1 MVEDDRVA
9 IAKDLGENED
19 AAQFP
24 GPDKV
29 IKLEKEKVKRW
40 SWETP
45 IDPIPEEQISET
57 IEADAIIVGGGISGL
72 ATAAHATE
80 LGLKVIVLEKT
91 GGLVAHGGEISSI
104 GSSVQRAYGVHVDK
118 YQFARDWMSICG
130 SRVNEDLLWLFINRS
145 EEAFEWLLGLGGDD
159 VTTDLWGAYYRGTD
173 FTEYPVAQHIIQKPG
188 VKRWKYSGA
197 LMYCEMLYEVAV
209 KGGSQVIRKTQALQL
224 EKENGRVTAV
234 IAKNLKDDRIIRYK
248 GKRGVVLATGD
259 IGGNP
264 EMLEAFSP
272 WGLLPGRCVN
282 WPVGSNLGEG
292 HKMGY
297 WAGGKLENGPWALS
311 LHMIGY
317 AIFFDFFLHV
327 NPLGNRFM
335 NEDTWSG
342 GKAARILM
350 QPGGDFAF
358 NVFDS
363 NWFEDVKRG
372 GPYHGGQGATVPLD
386 QRQGFDDK
394 GIGYRKERL
403 EAEMQRGLA
412 WKADTLEEL
421 AAKMGVPFDNF
432 IKTVNRYNEIV
443 KKGEDVDYG
452 KRPELLTSIEKPPY
466 YAAKIGPALLNVFG
480 GLETDV
486 KLRVLNE
493 KRAPLGGLLAVGMIA
508 GGFCSIDYPLLAAGN
523 SHGRCLTWGR
533 TAAETLAENEA

>member
-1 MVEDDRVA
+1 MAENDRAAVIKDPSED
-9 IAKDLGENED
+9 ED

-24 GPDKV
+24 GPGKI
-29 IKLEKEKVKRW
+29 IKLNKEKVKRW
-40 SWETP
+40 TWETP
-45 IDPIPEEQISET
+45 PDPIPEEQISET
-57 IEADAIIVGGGISGL
+57 VEADAIIIGGGISGL

-80 LGLKVIVLEKT
+80 LGLKVIVIEKM
-91 GGLVAHGGEISSI
+91 GGFVAHGGEISSI

-118 YQFARDWMSICG
+118 YQFARDWMRICG

-159 VTTDLWGAYYRGTD
+159 VTTDLWGAYYRGKD
-173 FTEYPVAQHIIQKPG
+173 FTEYPVAQHIYQKPG

-197 LMYCEMLYEVAV
+197 LMYCEMLYDVAV

-234 IAKNLKDDRIIRYK
+234 IAKNLKENRIIRYK
-248 GKRGVVLATGD
+248 GKRGIVLATGD

-264 EMLEAFSP
+264 EMLEAFAP
-272 WGLLPGRCVN
+272 WGLLPGRCAS
-282 WPVGSNLGEG
+282 WPIGSNLGEG

-297 WAGGKLENGPWALS
+297 WAGGKLETGPWALS

-342 GKAARILM
+342 GLAARILM
-350 QPGGDFAF
+350 QPGGDYAF
-358 NVFDS
+358 MVFDS
-363 NWFEDVKRG
+363 NWFEDVKKG
-372 GPYHGGQGATVPLD
+372 GPYHGGQGATVPND
-386 QRQGFDDK
+386 QRQGFDEE
-394 GIGYRKERL
+394 GIGFRKERL

-412 WKADTLEEL
+412 WKADTIEEL
-421 AAKMGVPFDNF
+421 AEKTGVPVDNLV
-432 IKTVNRYNEIV
+432 KTVNRYNEIV
-443 KKGEDVDYG
+443 RKGEDVDYG
-452 KRPELLTSIEKPPY
+452 KRPELLTPIRKPPY

-486 KLRVLNE
+486 KLRVLDE

-533 TAAETLAENEA
+533 AAAETLAANEA